1 MRSRERADQQHHV
14 VAAIQTL
21 LHDTNSLDAKNTEAL
36 VGARKAVELIKE
48 LPPLVRFIP
57 APYFLLSPS
66 SLFLLFLHSLL
77 FPLPL
82 APSFSSST
90 SLPAGLVVVSCPRQR
105 DRQEG
110 RELTV

>member
-21 LHDTNSLDAKNTEAL
+21 LYDTNSLDAENTEAL

-57 APYFLLSPS
+57 AS
-66 SLFLLFLHSLL
+66 SLFLLFLLL
-77 FPLPL
+77 L
-82 APSFSSST
+82 APSLFT
-90 SLPAGLVVVSCPRQR
+90 LPAHWIGRRYWPAMTGGKIRENTTDCIARSCC
-105 DRQEG
+105 
-110 RELTV
+110 